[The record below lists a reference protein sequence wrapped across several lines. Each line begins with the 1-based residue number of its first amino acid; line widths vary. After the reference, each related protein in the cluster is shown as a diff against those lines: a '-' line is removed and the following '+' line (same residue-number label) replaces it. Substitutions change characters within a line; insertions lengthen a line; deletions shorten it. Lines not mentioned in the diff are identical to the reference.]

1 MSQPHSIFTRV
12 ALTSEP
18 ELSTT
23 GGGGLAKRNLGPKS
37 LSTAYALAI
46 CIGGLGLQQIYL
58 GKHRSWLWRFG
69 LGLLVF
75 IVATIVDKGVLKIFG
90 PLWLLALIWVL
101 LNVVTDWLTLWR
113 QVLKVN
119 ERLNQAN

>member
-46 CIGGLGLQQIYL
+46 CIGGLGL
-58 GKHRSWLWRFG
+58 
-69 LGLLVF
+69 LVF
-75 IVATIVDKGVLKIFG
+75 IVATIVDKGVLKTFG